1 LKDINAK
8 IIKLTKRK
16 TELLE
21 RKDYLKELSY
31 QKQTNII
38 SDQTN
43 WTRTGILYYL
53 AYNCLFFSF
62 C

>member
-1 LKDINAK
+1 MKINQELKAIDSK
-8 IIKLTKRK
+8 ISKLSKRK

-43 WTRTGILYYL
+43 WTCTGTLY
-53 AYNCLFFSF
+53 N
-62 C
+62 